1 MYIYENLCLQQT
13 WLFHYL
19 IADNDSVSFR
29 FIPVLCR
36 GATSPSSCV
45 KRHTFQFM
53 EQVLHVWPLHRLS
66 GQDQQVGEAIRLGLA
81 DVDPGTRS
89 EARKAYWAFGDQF
102 QLEAATLLSS
112 MEARVASPERGRMS
126 RQSSVARSQESVCPE
141 EGGAGLTRR
150 GSVRVRRS
158 EEPGSS
164 TLKRC
169 PSVLDTLTDDLFQV
183 QQCCGLHRGK
193 ESPGPAAILREQQ
206 GSGSRAAEARIAE
219 EGGGEQR

>member
-1 MYIYENLCLQQT
+1 M
-13 WLFHYL
+13 
-19 IADNDSVSFR
+19 
-29 FIPVLCR
+29 
-36 GATSPSSCV
+36 
-45 KRHTFQFM
+45 
-53 EQVLHVWPLHRLS
+53 
-66 GQDQQVGEAIRLGLA
+66 GEAIRLGLA
-81 DVDPGTRS
+81 DMDPGTRS

-112 MEARVASPERGRMS
+112 MEARVASPEKGRMS
-126 RQSSVARSQESVCPE
+126 RQSSVARSQESVCAE

-150 GSVRVRRS
+150 GSVRVRRN

-169 PSVLDTLTDDLFQV
+169 PSFLDTLIDDLFQV

-193 ESPGPAAILREQQ
+193 ESPGPAAVLPEQQ

>member
-1 MYIYENLCLQQT
+1 MKIMFFGT
-13 WLFHYL
+13 WLIHYL
-19 IADNDSVSFR
+19 KANIDNVSSR
-29 FIPVLCR
+29 FITVLCR

-53 EQVLHVWPLHRLS
+53 EQVLHVWPLHRLA
-66 GQDQQVGEAIRLGLA
+66 GQDRQVGEAIRLGLA
-81 DVDPGTRS
+81 DMDPGTRS

-126 RQSSVARSQESVCPE
+126 RQSSVARSQESVCAE

-150 GSVRVRRS
+150 GSVRVRRN

-169 PSVLDTLTDDLFQV
+169 PVALDTLTY
-183 QQCCGLHRGK
+183 GL
-193 ESPGPAAILREQQ
+193 I
-206 GSGSRAAEARIAE
+206 
-219 EGGGEQR
+219 